1 MLSVKV
7 MFAALMGV
15 VAAAGTCAPG
25 QIQCGAALMAEQ
37 GYTKADLVAALAGKN
52 VKPELALFE
61 CGQADELA
69 YEGSYCLGK
78 CVGGDDP
85 NTICTCASATET
97 SCP

>member
-1 MLSVKV
+1 MLSAKV
-7 MFAALMGV
+7 MFAALVGV

-25 QIQCGAALMAEQ
+25 QIQCGAALIAEQ

-61 CGQADELA
+61 CGQANKLA

-85 NTICTCASATET
+85 NTICTS
-97 SCP
+97 